1 MRDEMADEGQK
12 AGIWSRQPAASHFS
26 WLIATSSYMTLLW
39 RATERF
45 RAANFSGRA
54 NRGCSRRAD
63 GFEATIFPGK
73 RRMANPFEFI
83 QQVRSEASKVIW
95 PTRRETLITTGM
107 VLLMVVF
114 ASLFF
119 VTVDEAL
126 RLLVGL
132 VLGIG
137 RHG

>member
-1 MRDEMADEGQK
+1 VARDREVPRREFLWPG
-12 AGIWSRQPAASHFS
+12 ASG
-26 WLIATSSYMTLLW
+26 LKTP
-39 RATERF
+39 RR
-45 RAANFSGRA
+45 GREK
-54 NRGCSRRAD
+54 R
-63 GFEATIFPGK
+63 IFHGK
-73 RRMANPFEFI
+73 PRMANPFEFM
-83 QQVRSEASKVIW
+83 QQVRAEASKVIW

-119 VTVDEAL
+119 VTVDAAL
-126 RLLVGL
+126 HYLVGL

>member
-1 MRDEMADEGQK
+1 
-12 AGIWSRQPAASHFS
+12 
-26 WLIATSSYMTLLW
+26 
-39 RATERF
+39 
-45 RAANFSGRA
+45 
-54 NRGCSRRAD
+54 
-63 GFEATIFPGK
+63 
-73 RRMANPFEFI
+73 MANPFEFI
-83 QQVRSEASKVIW
+83 QQVRAEAAKVIW

-107 VLLMVVF
+107 VLLMVLF